1 MHWFEYWRS
10 GRAHKSGVVAFFGR
24 IKFSTCHQP
33 IGAGGLNIN
42 RPETAEPVACDS
54 DDRDKSL
61 GSKTKPY
68 DEMLVMAWI
77 GVSYKKIEGV
87 VTKQIDKDC
96 RGRFIEIGLPAFLET
111 CSFKSKWSIRQ

>member
-10 GRAHKSGVVAFFGR
+10 GRAAHKSGVVAFFGR

-42 RPETAEPVACDS
+42 RPETAEPVVCDS
-54 DDRDKSL
+54 DDPDKSL

-77 GVSYKKIEGV
+77 GVSYKKGV
-87 VTKQIDKDC
+87 VTKQIDKAGWG
-96 RGRFIEIGLPAFLET
+96 RGIEIGLPAFLET
-111 CSFKSKWSIRQ
+111 CSFKSKWSIRQQ